1 MFYLLTCILLMLA
14 IPKTKTKKL
23 KRTSIIT
30 KSLPGIVNGT
40 ISPKPTD
47 EKVIR
52 LKYVNSKN
60 PLKNEPSSDVVD
72 LKFSEFNTYNA
83 R

>member
-1 MFYLLTCILLMLA
+1 MLA
-14 IPKTKTKKL
+14 IPKTSTKKL
-23 KRTSIIT
+23 KKTSIIT
-30 KSLPGIVNGT
+30 KSLPEMVKGT

-60 PLKNEPSSDVVD
+60 SRRNEPLIDVAD
-72 LKFSEFNTYNA
+72 LKFSEFNPYNA
-83 R
+83 K

>member
-1 MFYLLTCILLMLA
+1 MLA
-14 IPKTKTKKL
+14 IPNMSTKKL
-23 KRTSIIT
+23 KKTSIIT
-30 KSLPGIVNGT
+30 KSFPEIVNGT

-47 EKVIR
+47 EKVIK

-60 PLKNEPSSDVVD
+60 CKKEEPLSTVAI
-72 LKFSEFNTYNA
+72 LKLSELNTYNA